1 MIQLMKKREAKLLET
16 SQAESNSL
24 EFESQFKEYWAY
36 VYRILKKL
44 VGDPAEAE
52 DLALETFL
60 RLYQRSPIKDDGF
73 QLGGWLY
80 RVATNLGLRSIRSF
94 KRRERYEIEAGRFA
108 LEEAPET
115 RPAELHA
122 QAEEQDL
129 ARRALAKMNERRSQL
144 LILRY
149 SGLSYKEIADI
160 LWAFTHVHWTAA
172 GESRTRIRSVLS
184 GACPGGSMK
193 EHLTDGKLRAS
204 LDGELDESLLRHLD
218 ACAECRGHLNQL
230 KQSHLRVASWL
241 SFLAPGSEPVP
252 SVQFAWSRFTEQYLK
267 QKEISMLRKCFAFP
281 VVRAAAIAVLAF
293 ALLMTIPTTRALAGE
308 LLNLFR
314 VQQVAVMPI
323 ELHRAG
329 EHDRQRSP
337 RQSVERIG
345 LGFPLW

>member
-16 SQAESNSL
+16 SQAESDSL

-94 KRRERYEIEAGRFA
+94 KRREHYEIEAGRFA

-149 SGLSYKEIADI
+149 SGLSYKEIAEI
-160 LWAFTHVHWTAA
+160 L
-172 GESRTRIRSVLS
+172 GLS
-184 GACPGGSMK
+184 PTSIGP
-193 EHLTDGKLRAS
+193 
-204 LDGELDESLLRHLD
+204 LL
-218 ACAECRGHLNQL
+218 
-230 KQSHLRVASWL
+230 
-241 SFLAPGSEPVP
+241 
-252 SVQFAWSRFTEQYLK
+252 
-267 QKEISMLRKCFAFP
+267 
-281 VVRAAAIAVLAF
+281 VRAEREFEVCY
-293 ALLMTIPTTRALAGE
+293 RALAQE
-308 LLNLFR
+308 E
-314 VQQVAVMPI
+314 V
-323 ELHRAG
+323 
-329 EHDRQRSP
+329 
-337 RQSVERIG
+337 
-345 LGFPLW
+345 